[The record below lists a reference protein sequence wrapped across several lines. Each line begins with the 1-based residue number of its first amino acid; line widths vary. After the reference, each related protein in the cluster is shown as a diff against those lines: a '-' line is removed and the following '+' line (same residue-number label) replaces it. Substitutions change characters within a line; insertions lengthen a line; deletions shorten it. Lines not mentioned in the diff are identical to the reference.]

1 MHKFI
6 ELLSLFV
13 QHSFLEYES
22 LPWYLLSDVFF
33 FFRYE
38 YKTAALFLR
47 DLELMKS
54 NAIKYNGPESELSK
68 EAIAIYEFAKDTVE
82 QNRSEF
88 DSMEQAVKD
97 QLGGGRKK
105 QKKSSMPSQTS
116 MNNGRMSTANLVV
129 DGISTTVNI
138 GDEGFAGRF
147 GDDSDSDDSD

>member
-1 MHKFI
+1 
-6 ELLSLFV
+6 
-13 QHSFLEYES
+13 
-22 LPWYLLSDVFF
+22 
-33 FFRYE
+33 
-38 YKTAALFLR
+38 
-47 DLELMKS
+47 
-54 NAIKYNGPESELSK
+54 LSK

>member
-1 MHKFI
+1 M
-6 ELLSLFV
+6 
-13 QHSFLEYES
+13 EYES
-22 LPWYLLSDVFF
+22 LLLYPFSGLFF
-33 FFRYE
+33 VFRYE

-47 DLELMKS
+47 DLELMRS

-82 QNRSEF
+82 QNRIEF
-88 DSMEQAVKD
+88 DSMEQAVQD

-105 QKKSSMPSQTS
+105 QKKSSLPMSQAL

-147 GDDSDSDDSD
+147 GDDDSDDSD